1 VFHCVTS
8 STCSELLDR
17 FQEKLNLSRMLQ
29 AGHVART
36 LEMRNLYKIQVIK
49 LQGKTFWVT

>member
-1 VFHCVTS
+1 
-8 STCSELLDR
+8 
-17 FQEKLNLSRMLQ
+17 MLQ